1 MKILEIRAK
10 LEKQEGF
17 DLAKFHDKLLGLGSV
32 PLEILEEEM
41 LSEEKVWLFFQLEY
55 FVQCQYNYHVI
66 LSVKWPFW

>member
-41 LSEEKVWLFFQLEY
+41 LSEGKVWLFSSWNIVFKDSIIIIMLPYQ
-55 FVQCQYNYHVI
+55 
-66 LSVKWPFW
+66 